1 MDANVNEH
9 LISFLTSLA
18 IGLLIGV
25 ERERAGSAMG
35 LRTSALAALFGS
47 IAALVGQS
55 VGAPWFLPAA
65 LLAMTGIMVFG
76 QTATG
81 ESESHAGPTTRMAIL
96 LSFTLGAMV
105 WLGHGRYAVMLA
117 IAAAAL
123 LHFKAELR
131 GLSSRITSR
140 DLVSILQFA
149 ALSFIV
155 LPLLPNV
162 GYGPYGAFN
171 PHHVWMMVVLISGL
185 SLAGYLAMR
194 AVGDRFGPPLLGL
207 LGGLVSSTA
216 TTLVYARHARQT
228 PTMALTSSIV
238 ILMANLVLS
247 VRLGMIAVAIA
258 PSLMATLWPVLVGN
272 LVAGG
277 LAVLFVWHRSRTG
290 GPLLLPE
297 VANPTELRVALS
309 FGAMYAIILLLAS
322 WLSDWAGTR
331 GLYLASAVSGLT
343 ELDAIA
349 LSTLRLFGNGKLG
362 AEVAANAIGLAI
374 LSNLC
379 FKTGL
384 LAWVA
389 GRDFLL
395 RCLPGMMA
403 IGIGIAIGMGWV
415 GYA

>member
-1 MDANVNEH
+1 M
-9 LISFLTSLA
+9 
-18 IGLLIGV
+18 
-25 ERERAGSAMG
+25 
-35 LRTSALAALFGS
+35 
-47 IAALVGQS
+47 
-55 VGAPWFLPAA
+55 
-65 LLAMTGIMVFG
+65 
-76 QTATG
+76 
-81 ESESHAGPTTRMAIL
+81 
-96 LSFTLGAMV
+96 
-105 WLGHGRYAVMLA
+105 
-117 IAAAAL
+117 
-123 LHFKAELR
+123 
-131 GLSSRITSR
+131 
-140 DLVSILQFA
+140 
-149 ALSFIV
+149 
-155 LPLLPNV
+155 
-162 GYGPYGAFN
+162 
-171 PHHVWMMVVLISGL
+171 
-185 SLAGYLAMR
+185 
-194 AVGDRFGPPLLGL
+194 
-207 LGGLVSSTA
+207 
-216 TTLVYARHARQT
+216 
-228 PTMALTSSIV
+228 
-238 ILMANLVLS
+238 
-247 VRLGMIAVAIA
+247 
-258 PSLMATLWPVLVGN
+258 
-272 LVAGG
+272 
-277 LAVLFVWHRSRTG
+277 
-290 GPLLLPE
+290 PE

>member
-1 MDANVNEH
+1 MDPNVNEH

-149 ALSFIV
+149 TLSFIV

-228 PTMALTSSIV
+228 PT
-238 ILMANLVLS
+238 
-247 VRLGMIAVAIA
+247 IA